1 MSLPVWYRIT
11 CRCSGPV
18 CQPVADG
25 RSSLRRQGQSQV
37 LDAAAGHQISPDI
50 ADVLDD
56 AAQCRLAELDVGV
69 LAGCRG
75 AFGSALTGQRQVL
88 DAATGHQLSPN
99 IADVLDG
106 AASRCQPVL
115 DVGVLAGCQWAFRSA
130 LAWATASA

>member
-1 MSLPVWYRIT
+1 M
-11 CRCSGPV
+11 
-18 CQPVADG
+18 ADG
-25 RSSLRRQGQSQV
+25 
-37 LDAAAGHQISPDI
+37 HQPPPDI

-56 AAQCRLAELDVGV
+56 AAQCRQAELDVGV